1 MVGLHFAHKEFAW
14 LLASVIIF
22 AGLFILVLLWKKKVR
37 QRIGEARLVNA
48 LTRTYSHLL
57 FNVKFGFLSLAF
69 IAGVVA
75 AMNLQKPGGE
85 GSIQRK
91 GIDVVIALD
100 VSKSMLATDIT
111 PNRLERA
118 KQLVTKLMNAMPDDR
133 IGLVVFAGRAYLQM
147 PLTNDHGAA
156 SMYVTSASPDAVPQ
170 QGTVVSEALTMSAN
184 AFNQEERR
192 FKAVVLI
199 SDGEDHDANAVTTA
213 KDLSRQ
219 GMMINTIGIGSPEG
233 TTIPD
238 AATGANKKDENGNDI
253 ISRLNEEE
261 LKKIAE
267 STNGVYIRL
276 QDAEEAVQLLKE
288 QLTKIES
295 KAFGD
300 VSLMNFKTYYW
311 WFAIAMF
318 VLLVAEYFTPET
330 KRRVA

>member
-37 QRIGEARLVNA
+37 QRIGDVRLVNA

-233 TTIPD
+233 TNIPD

-318 VLLVAEYFTPET
+318 VLLVADYFTPET